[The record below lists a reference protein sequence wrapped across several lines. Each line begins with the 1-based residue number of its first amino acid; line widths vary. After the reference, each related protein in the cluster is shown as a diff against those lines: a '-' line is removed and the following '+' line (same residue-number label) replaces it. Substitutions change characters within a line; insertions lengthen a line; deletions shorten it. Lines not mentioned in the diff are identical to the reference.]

1 MRIRMPAADKRNV
14 CGRQCFIQGA
24 AAQLS
29 SRDCA
34 PQLQNEKEN
43 EITELEQGMWK
54 SAKYGERK
62 AFAELVCADAVMV
75 CGGYRCTGAEYS
87 ELISDF
93 GIAGFEITNL
103 EIVHE
108 AAEAVQIHYIVKT
121 TASAPENADLAGT
134 FHVTSTWEKR
144 GGAWQLVFNMDSR
157 IAE

>member
-1 MRIRMPAADKRNV
+1 MT
-14 CGRQCFIQGA
+14 
-24 AAQLS
+24 LY
-29 SRDCA
+29 
-34 PQLQNEKEN
+34 